1 MSNIIEDIKKIE
13 NLENNV
19 EMLMGK
25 IKCLTNNDNN
35 TVLTTAST
43 TASTSLNNISNLS
56 ANTVSSNYTLAY
68 GT

>member
-1 MSNIIEDIKKIE
+1 
-13 NLENNV
+13 
-19 EMLMGK
+19 MLMGK